1 MISDLTYI
9 YEKINSIKPVAY
21 AKNRN
26 FIDGSV
32 SKLSPY
38 ISRGVISTKDVLTSL
53 INRGFDPFKI
63 EKFIQELAWRDYWQQ
78 IWIEK
83 KDLINSDLKNN
94 QERVEN
100 HQIPK
105 ALIEGNS
112 SIEAID
118 DAIKEFYETGYI
130 HNHVRMYIAAIIC
143 NNAKSH
149 WKLPAQ
155 WMYYH
160 LLDGDWASNA
170 LSWQWVC
177 GANSSK
183 LYFANQ
189 DNINKYCYSK
199 QKNTFLDVDY
209 SEFYSMEIP
218 SKLKEIVSLD
228 LRTPLPITDNTIQIN
243 SDIPTLIYNYY
254 NLDPKWKNELQSN
267 RVLLIEPTV
276 FEKYPVSKKS
286 MDFMIDLSKNIDG
299 IQLFVGSFNELQK
312 HLKGSQV
319 YFKEHPLN
327 GHYKGIEEEREWM
340 FTVKGYYPSFFKFWN
355 KCRKELKT
363 LNS

>member
-1 MISDLTYI
+1 MNTDLSFI
-9 YEKINSIKPVAY
+9 YDKIETIEPVSY

-26 FIDGSV
+26 YIDGAV

-38 ISRGVISTKDVLTSL
+38 ISRGVISTKEILNSL
-53 INRGFDPFKI
+53 LNRGFNPNKI

-83 KDLINSDLKNN
+83 QDLINSDLKNN
-94 QERVEN
+94 QLKVDN

-105 ALIEGNS
+105 AVVEGNS

-118 DAIKEFYETGYI
+118 NAIKEFYNTGYI
-130 HNHVRMYIAAIIC
+130 HNHVRMYIAAISC

-149 WKLPAQ
+149 WKAPAQ

-177 GANSSK
+177 GANSTK

-189 DNINKYCYSK
+189 DNINKYCYTQ

-209 SEFYSMEIP
+209 SEFYSMGIP
-218 SKLKEIVSLD
+218 SELKETVD
-228 LRTPLPITDNTIQIN
+228 LKLITPLPKSDNSLQIATEL
-243 SDIPTLIYNYY
+243 PTLIYNYY
-254 NLDPKWKNELQSN
+254 NLDPKWRTEQKAN
-267 RVLLIEPTV
+267 RILLIEPSV
-276 FEKYPVSKKS
+276 FENYPISKKS
-286 MDFMIDLSKNIDG
+286 MEFMLNLSKNIDN
-299 IQLFVGSFNELQK
+299 IQLFVGSFEELK
-312 HLKGSQV
+312 ELTKASPI

-327 GHYKGIEEEREWM
+327 THYKGIEDQRDWM
-340 FTVKGYYPSFFKFWN
+340 FTVKGYFPSFFKFWN
-355 KCRKELKT
+355 KCKKELKT
-363 LNS
+363 A

>member
-1 MISDLTYI
+1 MNTDLTFI
-9 YEKINSIKPVAY
+9 YDKIEAIEPVSY
-21 AKNRN
+21 SKNRN
-26 FIDGSV
+26 YIDGAV

-38 ISRGVISTKDVLTSL
+38 ISRGVISTKEILNSL
-53 INRGFDPFKI
+53 LQRGFNPNKI

-83 KDLINSDLKNN
+83 QDLINSDLKNN
-94 QERVEN
+94 QLKVDN

-105 ALIEGNS
+105 AIVEGNC

-118 DAIKEFYETGYI
+118 NAIKEFYDTGYI
-130 HNHVRMYIAAIIC
+130 HNHVRMYIAAISC

-149 WKLPAQ
+149 WKAPAQ

-177 GANSSK
+177 GANSNK

-189 DNINKYCYSK
+189 DNINKYCYTQ

-209 SEFYSMEIP
+209 SEFYSMGIP
-218 SKLKEIVSLD
+218 SELKETVD
-228 LRTPLPITDNTIQIN
+228 LKLTTPLPKTDNSLKIDTEL
-243 SDIPTLIYNYY
+243 PTLIYNYY
-254 NLDPKWKNELQSN
+254 NLDPKWRTEKKAN
-267 RVLLIEPTV
+267 RILLIEPSV
-276 FEKYPVSKKS
+276 FENYPISRKS
-286 MDFMIDLSKNIDG
+286 MDFMLNLSKNIDD
-299 IQLFVGSFNELQK
+299 IQLFVGSFEGLKELTEVSP
-312 HLKGSQV
+312 L

-327 GHYKGIEEEREWM
+327 THYKGIEDQRDWM

-355 KCRKELKT
+355 KCKKELKT
-363 LNS
+363 A

>member
-1 MISDLTYI
+1 MHIDLTSI
-9 YEKINSIKPVAY
+9 YDKIVAIEPVSY
-21 AKNRN
+21 SKNRN
-26 FIDGSV
+26 YIDGAV

-38 ISRGVISTKDVLTSL
+38 ISRGVISTKEILNSL
-53 INRGFDPFKI
+53 LERGFNPNKI

-83 KDLINSDLKNN
+83 QDLINSDLKNN
-94 QERVEN
+94 QLKVDN

-105 ALIEGNS
+105 AIVEGNC
-112 SIEAID
+112 SIKAID
-118 DAIKEFYETGYI
+118 NAIKEFYDTGYI
-130 HNHVRMYIAAIIC
+130 HNHVRMYIAAISC

-149 WKLPAQ
+149 WKAPAQ

-177 GANSSK
+177 GANSNK

-189 DNINKYCYSK
+189 DNINKYCYTQ

-209 SEFYSMEIP
+209 SEFYSMGIP
-218 SKLKEIVSLD
+218 SELKETVD
-228 LRTPLPITDNTIQIN
+228 LKLTTPLPKTDNSLKIDTEL
-243 SDIPTLIYNYY
+243 PTLIYNYY
-254 NLDPKWKNELQSN
+254 NLDPKWRTEKKAN
-267 RVLLIEPTV
+267 RILLIEPSV
-276 FEKYPVSKKS
+276 FENYPISKKS
-286 MDFMIDLSKNIDG
+286 MDFMLNLSKNIDD
-299 IQLFVGSFNELQK
+299 IQLFVGSFEG
-312 HLKGSQV
+312 LKVLTEVSPI

-327 GHYKGIEEEREWM
+327 THYKGIEDQRDWM

-355 KCRKELKT
+355 KCKKELKT
-363 LNS
+363 A